1 MRSFPT
7 SRSNRDGQKT
17 GGPGVCAQ
25 TLSPQKPG
33 FAEVAVG
40 CLPLGRSGRSMIKV
54 YAPAGAVRNRSHSRA
69 NSAIPQAQAASCRGE
84 RPPVVKFPDVMR
96 IFILGAGA
104 TGSLLAQLLDRQ
116 GHHVWCG
123 DRDPERARRFLG
135 KKSPIAVAQVNARNL
150 HGIVRAAKGC
160 QLLINASASV
170 FNEIVMRAAL
180 RLRSHYLDL
189 SSHLTRN
196 PFHGEQFRYAKK
208 FETKNRAAVIN
219 AGAAPGLTNLLVKRA
234 ADLCDEVLSAQI
246 RLYESSESD
255 DPISQWSPEVS
266 FDEAV
271 SHPRIYRDGKFKLA
285 KRFSEVE
292 KFRFIDPV
300 GAARVVL
307 AAQDEVATLPRFIPM
322 RDLDAKIGGNEI
334 DRLRRWH
341 KQGKLSKS
349 RGLQKS
355 RFPETSSPRAIAR
368 LIRTGVLQNARFAAA
383 VLVRGV
389 QRGPKEDVHV
399 LMRSDVLFPS
409 LYTIRGRGLFTT
421 PVAFATAHV
430 AAQFVK
436 FFPRKESG
444 VFAPET
450 LPVEIRRE
458 ILAGV
463 RSQGLKVQ
471 HRVTI
476 LRSNSED
483 DEESL

>member
-1 MRSFPT
+1 
-7 SRSNRDGQKT
+7 
-17 GGPGVCAQ
+17 
-25 TLSPQKPG
+25 
-33 FAEVAVG
+33 
-40 CLPLGRSGRSMIKV
+40 
-54 YAPAGAVRNRSHSRA
+54 
-69 NSAIPQAQAASCRGE
+69 
-84 RPPVVKFPDVMR
+84 MR

-135 KKSPIAVAQVNARNL
+135 KKSLIAISQVNARNL
-150 HGIVRAAKGC
+150 RGIVRAAKGC

-170 FNEIVMRAAL
+170 FNEIVLRAAL

-189 SSHLTRN
+189 SSHLTRD
-196 PFHGEQFRYAKK
+196 PFRAEQFRYSKR
-208 FETKNRAAVIN
+208 FQDKNRAAVIN
-219 AGAAPGLTNLLVKRA
+219 AGAAPGLTNLLAKRA

-246 RLYESSESD
+246 RLYESAESD

-271 SHPRIYRDGKFKLA
+271 SRPRVYRGGRFKLA
-285 KRFSEVE
+285 KRFSELE
-292 KFRFIDPV
+292 RFRFMDPV
-300 GAARVVL
+300 GFARVVL
-307 AAQDEVATLPRFIPM
+307 AAQDEIATLPRFIPI

-349 RGLQKS
+349 RGMARRQ
-355 RFPETSSPRAIAR
+355 FPETASPRAIAK
-368 LIRTGVLQNARFAAA
+368 LIRQGVLQNARFAAA

-389 QRGPKEDVHV
+389 QRGSKEDVHV
-399 LMRSDVLFPS
+399 LIRSDVLFPS
-409 LYTIRGRGLFTT
+409 LYTIRRRGLFTT

-436 FFPRKESG
+436 NFPREDSG
-444 VFAPET
+444 VFAPES
-450 LPVEIRRE
+450 LPLDIRRE

-463 RSQGLKVQ
+463 RSQGLKIL
-471 HRVTI
+471 HKVTI
-476 LRSNSED
+476 LKTSED
-483 DEESL
+483 EEEI